1 MVRGATMHEDDRQV
15 VVPLFREEVS
25 LDRQR
30 VITGRVQVSTV
41 LHQHEE
47 PVDALLRRE
56 SVEIERTPLDQP
68 VDCVPPVRHEGDTII
83 IPVVEEVLIVERRLV
98 LKEEVR
104 VRRVRT
110 TEKHRESVQL
120 RRQEVVVTRDADA
133 REEAAR
139 NLATGTEQQKNYK
152 E

>member
-1 MVRGATMHEDDRQV
+1 MHEDDRQV

-47 PVDALLRRE
+47 PVDALLTRE

-68 VDCVPPVRHEGDTII
+68 VGCVPPVRQEGDTII

-110 TEKHRESVQL
+110 AENHQEGVQL

-139 NLATGTEQQKNYK
+139 NLATGTEQQNNYK

>member
-1 MVRGATMHEDDRQV
+1 MARGTTMHEDDRQV
-15 VVPLFREEVS
+15 VVPLFHEEVS
-25 LDRQR
+25 LARQR

-41 LHQHEE
+41 SRQHEE
-47 PVDALLRRE
+47 VVDALLTRE

-83 IPVVEEVLIVERRLV
+83 IPVVEEVLIVDRRLV

-110 TEKHRESVQL
+110 TEKHQERVQL
-120 RRQEVVVTRDADA
+120 RTQEVMVARDADA
-133 REEAAR
+133 KEEAAR
-139 NLATGTEQQKNYK
+139 NLTTETKQQNS
-152 E
+152 

>member
-1 MVRGATMHEDDRQV
+1 MARGTTMHEDRQV
-15 VVPLFREEVS
+15 VVPLFREEAS
-25 LDRQR
+25 LARQR
-30 VITGRVQVSTV
+30 VITRRVQVSTV
-41 LHQHEE
+41 SRQHEE
-47 PVDALLRRE
+47 IVEALLTRE

-110 TEKHRESVQL
+110 TEKHQERVQL
-120 RRQEVVVTRDADA
+120 RRQEVMVTRDADA

-139 NLATGTEQQKNYK
+139 NLATETKQQNS
-152 E
+152 

>member
-1 MVRGATMHEDDRQV
+1 MHEDDRQV
-15 VVPLFREEVS
+15 VVPLFREEAS
-25 LDRQR
+25 LARQR

-41 LHQHEE
+41 SRRHEE
-47 PVDALLRRE
+47 VVETLLTRE
-56 SVEIERTPLDQP
+56 SAEIERTPLDQP
-68 VDCVPPVRHEGDTII
+68 VDCVPPVRQEGDTII

-120 RRQEVVVTRDADA
+120 RRQEVMVTRDADA
-133 REEAAR
+133 RDATEEAAR
-139 NLATGTEQQKNYK
+139 NLATETKQ
-152 E
+152 